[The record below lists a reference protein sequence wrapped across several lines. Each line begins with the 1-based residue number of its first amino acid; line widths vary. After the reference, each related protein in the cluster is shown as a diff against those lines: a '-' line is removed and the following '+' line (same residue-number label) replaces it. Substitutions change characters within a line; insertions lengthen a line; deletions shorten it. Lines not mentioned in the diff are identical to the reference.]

1 LWSVAYDWG
10 GLNIEAFRLI
20 NGAASAWMESAIIGM
35 SAAGS
40 YWGAPLLFLALLI
53 RGWHLE
59 TNGHHDMAA
68 LTFRQLRRFVIGFV
82 IAWIV
87 VAFFKLTLNVPRP
100 LAVMDGA
107 VNVAGAPEFA
117 FGFPSG
123 HAAYTALAIW
133 TVWTLLGRRGRIAL
147 VALGGLVA
155 WARIASGAHFPADVV
170 WGALLGGAAALVADR
185 VTVAPRPSLWLAL
198 SAAIVGLDQLT
209 KSAIIGGLEYSSQV
223 PITSFFDLVHTRNTG
238 AAFSL
243 FADGT
248 GWQTWFLAVFAV
260 GVSAV
265 LAWRLFKPL
274 PRIEAASYCLII
286 GGALANGVD
295 RAMNGYVTDF
305 LSFYWRD
312 YYWPAFN
319 LADVAICGGA
329 ILLLSSTLLFD
340 RQKAVPTGA

>member
-1 LWSVAYDWG
+1 M
-10 GLNIEAFRLI
+10 EAFKLI
-20 NGAASAWMESAIIGM
+20 NGSASAWMESAIVAL

-59 TNGHHDMAA
+59 TSGRYDAA
-68 LTFRQLRRFVIGFV
+68 ATTFRQLRRFAIGFV
-82 IAWIV
+82 IAWTV
-87 VAFFKLTLNVPRP
+87 VAVFKLTLNVPRP

-107 VNVAGAPEFA
+107 INVAGAPEYA

-123 HAAYTALAIW
+123 HAAYTTLAIW
-133 TVWTLLGRRGRIAL
+133 AVWTLLGHRSRIVL
-147 VALGGLVA
+147 VILGGLIA

-170 WGALLGGAAALVADR
+170 WGMLLGGAAALVADR
-185 VTVAPRPSLWLAL
+185 VTVAPRPALWLAL

-209 KSAIIGGLEYSSQV
+209 KSAIIGELEYSSQV

-248 GWQTWFLAVFAV
+248 GWQTWILAVLAL

-265 LAWRLFKPL
+265 LAWRLFRPL

-329 ILLLSSTLLFD
+329 ILLVSSTLLFD
-340 RQKAVPTGA
+340 RQTPVQTGA